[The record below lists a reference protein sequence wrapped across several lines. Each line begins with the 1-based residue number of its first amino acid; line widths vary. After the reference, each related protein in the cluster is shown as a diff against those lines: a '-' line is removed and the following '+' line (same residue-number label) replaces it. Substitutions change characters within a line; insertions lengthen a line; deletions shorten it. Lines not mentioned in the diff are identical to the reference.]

1 MDIAKYT
8 LKRLLILLNSTWY
21 TYMYIVRSC
30 YISTHVLA
38 SYLTFAKTSQHKTL
52 VFSSV
57 FLSHKS
63 NFKNENHE
71 L

>member
-8 LKRLLILLNSTWY
+8 LQIIDTIKQYLVY
-21 TYMYIVRSC
+21 VYHIVRSC